1 LCREYII
8 DDNFN
13 EPGREEF
20 QARGQRGKEK
30 RQTDQ
35 TPIWSEI
42 GYDSKQ
48 RFHSKFRRLLFQQ
61 IAKSGGKYQV
71 LK

>member
-1 LCREYII
+1 MT
-8 DDNFN
+8 NFN
-13 EPGREEF
+13 EPGRKKF
-20 QARGQRGKEK
+20 QARGQGCKEK

-48 RFHSKFRRLLFQQ
+48 GFHSKFRRLLF
-61 IAKSGGKYQV
+61 
-71 LK
+71 